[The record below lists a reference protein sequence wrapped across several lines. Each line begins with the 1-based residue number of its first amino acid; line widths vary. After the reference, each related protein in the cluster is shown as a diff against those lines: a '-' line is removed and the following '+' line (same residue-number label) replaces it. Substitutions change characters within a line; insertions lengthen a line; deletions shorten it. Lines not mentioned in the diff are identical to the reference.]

1 MAVVPDCLFYLMLLT
16 FTCDHAPYADLQ
28 IIPLFADWVE
38 MKPQDMS
45 VMFQVLN
52 SADVWMLETGIG
64 HALPMSLE
72 ARGSAASF
80 CKTD

>member
-1 MAVVPDCLFYLMLLT
+1 MFCLTLPPL
-16 FTCDHAPYADLQ
+16 TCDHTLANIAFQCCRLGG
-28 IIPLFADWVE
+28 

-52 SADVWMLETGIG
+52 SADVWVLETGIG

>member
-1 MAVVPDCLFYLMLLT
+1 MAVVPDCLFHPMPPT
-16 FTCDHAPYADLQ
+16 FTCDHTPHADLH
-28 IIPLFADWVE
+28 IIPLFADRVE
-38 MKPQDMS
+38 MKPRDMS

-80 CKTD
+80 GKTD